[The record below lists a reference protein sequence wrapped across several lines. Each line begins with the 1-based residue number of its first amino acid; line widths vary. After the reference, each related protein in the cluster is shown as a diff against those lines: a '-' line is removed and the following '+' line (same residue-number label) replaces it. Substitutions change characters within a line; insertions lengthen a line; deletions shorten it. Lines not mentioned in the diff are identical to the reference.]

1 MKKEIKIGLMLLSI
15 FGAVS
20 MTAHSFSLVTR
31 GANDASFGISQGNK
45 AYYLKGNFNDW
56 EMSNDYVLEDVTASM
71 GEEEGK
77 ISEFS
82 ITKSLAKDDELKI
95 WDNTDYWYDQGV
107 DNCSY
112 VDKWSRSLEN
122 QANYVIPMTATYTF
136 YLKFY
141 ESGAK
146 QIYVT
151 APDLTTL
158 YLKPSA
164 DWASANA
171 RFAAYFFNEETDVWY
186 DLTQEGD
193 YYKVAMPNGY
203 NEVIFCRMDPATEE
217 NNWANK
223 WNQTANLDFSSSG
236 YMNVFEVP
244 TADDWN
250 CGTNDDWRAR

>member
-31 GANDASFGISQGNK
+31 GANDASFGISQVSK
-45 AYYLKGNFNDW
+45 AYYLKGSFNDW
-56 EMSNDYVLEDVTASM
+56 EASNDYVLEDVTSSM
-71 GEEEGK
+71 SPEEGK

-82 ITKSLAKDDELKI
+82 ITKSLEKDQTLKM
-95 WDNTDYWYDQGV
+95 WDNTNRWYTQGQ

-112 VDKWSRSLEN
+112 VDKWSRN
-122 QANYVIPMTATYTF
+122 TNDGADYVVPMTATYTF
-136 YLKFY
+136 YLKLY
-141 ESGAK
+141 ESGAS

-164 DWASANA
+164 DWASSDA
-171 RFAAYFFNEETDVWY
+171 RFAAYFFNDENNEWA
-186 DLTQEGD
+186 DLVQEGD
-193 YYKVAMPNGY
+193 YYKVAMPNDY
-203 NEVIFCRMDPATEE
+203 NKVIFCRMNPATDE
-217 NNWANK
+217 NNWDNK
-223 WNQTANLDFSSSG
+223 WNQTANLDFSPSG
-236 YMNVFEVP
+236 YKNVFEVP